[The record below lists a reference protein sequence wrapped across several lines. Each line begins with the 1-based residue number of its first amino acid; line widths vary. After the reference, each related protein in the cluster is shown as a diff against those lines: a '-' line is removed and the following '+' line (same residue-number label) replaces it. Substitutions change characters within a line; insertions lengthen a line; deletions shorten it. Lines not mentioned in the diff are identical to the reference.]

1 VAGEQSRNTLGGQ
14 SQRIRTNYTRLS
26 EEVQYT
32 IQLMKDEHWDAVRS
46 IYLEGIATGN
56 ATFETEAPDRET
68 WDSGHLRECRLVAT
82 QGERVIG
89 WVALSPVSR
98 RSCYSGVAEHS
109 IYIAGSA
116 RGRGVGRPLLAE
128 LVARSERAG
137 IWTLQTSI
145 FPENGASI
153 AIHRACGFR
162 EVGRRERI
170 AQLHGVWRDTV
181 FMERRSP
188 LVGGGPGRGESGS

>member
-1 VAGEQSRNTLGGQ
+1 MIRVVVLPITRQPGGTT
-14 SQRIRTNYTRLS
+14 IYIRLS
-26 EEVQYT
+26 EEVNFT
-32 IQLMKDEHWDAVRS
+32 IEPMKEEHWDAVRS

-68 WDSGHLRECRLVAT
+68 WDKGHLKECRLVAM
-82 QGERVIG
+82 QEDWVIG

-98 RSCYSGVAEHS
+98 RPCYSGVAEHS

-116 RGRGVGRPLLAE
+116 RGQGVGKALLAE
-128 LVARSERAG
+128 LVTQSERAG

-153 AIHRACGFR
+153 AIHRSCGFR

-181 FMERRSP
+181 FMERRSRQA
-188 LVGGGPGRGESGS
+188 GDGTGRPEGIP